1 MRININKAKF
11 IVFIIAATAAIIV
24 LGWALFFIPDNN
36 VNACVRIYTG
46 EGYGSGMVYGIS
58 EDEVLIATAAHV
70 LEGYDKNSYVEF
82 ANGSSAHALM
92 CSLDDNNDIG
102 ILSVPVESIDNKT
115 LNSIK
120 EVDITTDAFVDEP
133 SYLSNDYTDKCIMY
147 DLFQK
152 NGIILFVNGKITSM
166 NEYVYAFDKHMLHG
180 ISDKVT
186 EGMSG
191 SPIFDS
197 NGRLLGMLLAGNDA
211 GDFVGITY
219 FNLVNH

>member
-1 MRININKAKF
+1 MIININKAKF
-11 IVFIIAATAAIIV
+11 IVFVIAASAAIII
-24 LGWALFFIPDNN
+24 LGWALFFIPENN

-102 ILSVPVESIDNKT
+102 ILSVPVSNIDNKT

-120 EVDITTDAFVDEP
+120 EVDITTDIYGDEP
-133 SYLSNDYTDKCIMY
+133 LYLSYDYAGKCIMY

-197 NGRLLGMLLAGNDA
+197 KGRLLGMLLAGNDA